1 MFAFVNLVRGFG
13 ILNLKNHWLLPLI
26 NDQCEAINKM
36 ASLQCTKTN
45 QPTRPYNIHLD
56 KV

>member
-36 ASLQCTKTN
+36 ASLQCTKIN
-45 QPTRPYNIHLD
+45 QPTRPYNIHLE